1 MRVKRIFARKWDRV
15 IEDTSGFP
23 SNAKI
28 ATFAIDFANR
38 FEKYCT
44 DHNCTPR
51 EAFDQAGL
59 ELASEHNKIIGHSG
73 LSWTMAKNML
83 VEFWD
88 FPYSWAFSEFYK
100 YKTTVTPPIIHDAD
114 YRMTL
119 DIGFG
124 KVWKSD
130 LMTPL
135 QFL

>member
-44 DHNCTPR
+44 DHACSPKD
-51 EAFDQAGL
+51 AFLQAGL
-59 ELASEHNKIIGHSG
+59 AIAAEHDKAIGHSG
-73 LSWTMAKNML
+73 LSWTLTKNML

-88 FPYSWAFSEFYK
+88 FLYSWEFTKFYE
-100 YKTTVTPPIIHDAD
+100 YRNTVVPTTQHISDD
-114 YRMTL
+114 RMVL
-119 DIGFG
+119 GIGFG
-124 KVWKSD
+124 KVWKSGP
-130 LMTPL
+130 MPPL